1 MDDDLGGI
9 AGGSRRGKSLGE
21 ADFGANIAVSK
32 EVEELEVEIWGPERI
47 FVLLSSRRYDGM
59 NDWIERMG

>member
-9 AGGSRRGKSLGE
+9 AGGSRRGESLGE

-32 EVEELEVEIWGPERI
+32 EVEEHGGVGGGDMGSGAYICVI
-47 FVLLSSRRYDGM
+47 
-59 NDWIERMG
+59 IESAV

>member
-1 MDDDLGGI
+1 MVG
-9 AGGSRRGKSLGE
+9 
-21 ADFGANIAVSK
+21 
-32 EVEELEVEIWGPERI
+32 LEVEIWGPERI

>member
-32 EVEELEVEIWGPERI
+32 EVEEHGGVGGGGGDMGSGAYICVI
-47 FVLLSSRRYDGM
+47 
-59 NDWIERMG
+59 IESAV